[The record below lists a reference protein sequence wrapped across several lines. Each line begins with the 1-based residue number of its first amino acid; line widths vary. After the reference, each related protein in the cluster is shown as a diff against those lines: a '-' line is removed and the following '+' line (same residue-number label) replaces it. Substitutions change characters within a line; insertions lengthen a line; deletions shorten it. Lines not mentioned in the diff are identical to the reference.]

1 MFKNQAKELLP
12 IIEAFANNKEVEFR
26 AIIGGE
32 IFDWVSIGR
41 NPSWE
46 YDPSQYRIRPDE
58 DPFKELKDAFKDGKT
73 IQVHYGFSRWVDDNN
88 PNFGDNNQY
97 RIKPEE
103 EDPFKELKEAF
114 KDGKTIEFLCD
125 KHWVEIERKY
135 GASWQY
141 GIANYR
147 IKPEPKLVPFTFED
161 NKLFRD
167 RWIKKK
173 GKQSLKRIMTTFY
186 NSVIIF
192 DLDQYSEMET
202 LQITYE
208 KLLLNYEFEDKTP
221 CGKYINE

>member
-1 MFKNQAKELLP
+1 MNIDKANELLP
-12 IIEAFANNKEVEFR
+12 IIKAFSEGK
-26 AIIGGE
+26 IIQ
-32 IFDWVSIGR
+32 S
-41 NPSWE
+41 
-46 YDPSQYRIRPDE
+46 Y
-58 DPFKELKDAFKDGKT
+58 
-73 IQVHYGFSRWVDDNN
+73 YGFGLDRWVDDNN

-103 EDPFKELKEAF
+103 DPFKELKEAF
-114 KDGKTIEFLCD
+114 ENGKI
-125 KHWVEIERKY
+125 I
-135 GASWQY
+135 QY
-141 GIANYR
+141 QDAYNKWIDIKPISNLKPKFNGHISRYR